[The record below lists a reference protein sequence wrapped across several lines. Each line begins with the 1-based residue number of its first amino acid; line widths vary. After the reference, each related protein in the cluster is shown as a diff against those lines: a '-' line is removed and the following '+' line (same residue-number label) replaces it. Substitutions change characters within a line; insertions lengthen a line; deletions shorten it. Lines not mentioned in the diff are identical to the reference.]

1 MPKLPHEAL
10 VHLVRSAPE
19 VIFHLLQ
26 HELGVELPLN
36 VPLRITAAEFV
47 DLNFAEHRADAI
59 LTVGE
64 PERPTEAF
72 VVEAQTDIDPR
83 KRKSWP
89 IYVAGP
95 HARLGCPVTLVV
107 IAPDPAVAAWA
118 ATPIDLGRGR
128 TIVRPLVIGPRQ
140 IPVITDHDEARRF
153 PELAVLSVAA
163 HGREPG
169 AEHIALAALVASRDL
184 DSERDIFY
192 ADFVLANLGEVA
204 RKALEQLMPA
214 RPYEFQSEF
223 ARKYFYGG
231 KVEGK
236 TEGIAEGKTQ
246 MLLRQL
252 RRRGFAV
259 DAAVEARV
267 ADCRDDD
274 QLDTWADRVLTAKS
288 LDEVFAA

>member
-1 MPKLPHEAL
+1 MPKLTHEAL

-19 VIFHLLQ
+19 VIFQLLR
-26 HELGVELPLN
+26 HELGIELPLH
-36 VPLRITAAEFV
+36 VPPRITAAEFV

-59 LTVGE
+59 LTLGD
-64 PERPTEAF
+64 PERPSEAF
-72 VVEAQTDIDPR
+72 IVEAQADINPR
-83 KRKSWP
+83 KRRTWP

-95 HARLGCPVTLVV
+95 HARFGCPVTLVV
-107 IAPDPAVAAWA
+107 VAPDAAVAAWA

-140 IPVITDHDEARRF
+140 IPVITDHDEARRY

-184 DSERDIFY
+184 DNERDVLYPDFIF
-192 ADFVLANLGEVA
+192 ALLGEVA
-204 RKALEQLMPA
+204 RKALEQLMQA
-214 RPYEFQSEF
+214 RNYEYQSDF

-231 KVEGK
+231 K
-236 TEGIAEGKTQ
+236 AEGKAEL
-246 MLLRQL
+246 LLRLL
-252 RRRGFAV
+252 RRKGLPV

-267 ADCRDDD
+267 TDCKDAE
-274 QLDTWADRVLTAKS
+274 QLDTWAERVLTAAS
-288 LDEVFAA
+288 LDEVFG